1 MIPAHLMSTGSGF
14 FGVKVPCSG
23 GRLALNVSTRMD
35 LGPGGLT
42 LQVTFDTFLCAR
54 VGGIGA
60 AWASKVVAER

>member
-1 MIPAHLMSTGSGF
+1 MIPSPWVSPGSGF
-14 FGVKVPCSG
+14 FRVMMACSC

-60 AWASKVVAER
+60 AWASKVDAER